1 MIKVS
6 VLPENKYVV
15 FELSYT
21 RSPLLPQVGYIMPR
35 LHGLVIETASEE
47 ELNWGETGES
57 VIITIEKV
65 DSIARANLGDNPFSI
80 NDTTHHFFD
89 GQFVLCND
97 DPSHPYVELTLVS
110 MELDEEE
117 NARIDVNSGAK
128 FILVRIGA
136 NEKRDK
142 IDIEFAEVCY

>member
-15 FELSYT
+15 FELSY
-21 RSPLLPQVGYIMPR
+21 RSSPLLPQVGHIMPR
-35 LHGLVIETASEE
+35 LHDLVIETASEE
-47 ELNWGETGES
+47 ELNWGENGES
-57 VIITIEKV
+57 VTITIEKV
-65 DSIARANLGDNPFSI
+65 DSIARANLGGNPFTI

-97 DPSHPYVELTLVS
+97 DPNHSYVELTLVS
-110 MELDEEE
+110 MELDKEE
-117 NARIDVNSGAK
+117 NTRIDVNPEAK